1 MATLTLEDIDRL
13 TLGER
18 LELIGQLWDS
28 LAEAAPSLSNAQY
41 LELDRRLET
50 FERDRSD
57 AVTWDDLKAELAA
70 RAP

>member
-13 TLGER
+13 SPGER
-18 LELIGQLWDS
+18 LELIGRLWDS

-50 FERDRSD
+50 FERERQD
-57 AVTWDDLKAELAA
+57 AVTWDDLKAELAE